1 MWHLGDWPWHWKR
14 SRSLCSQQKLPL
26 DGLTALSSWSWTGQ
40 WYPLVCRTL
49 WGTPC
54 PFPELRWFTF
64 SLHLVAGRTNKPSQI
79 FLGHPS
85 SGSDPIAK
93 ECIGWC
99 ICCSPA
105 ALQGSLR
112 FFLLQQLLKKG
123 SCWRLYYK
131 EYLFLP
137 LGGNFVLLMLRYK
150 GMFLAHF
157 CNLTGSQE
165 WAIEQGGHF
174 VTESK
179 PTAQH

>member
-1 MWHLGDWPWHWKR
+1 MWDLGDWPCHWKQ

-26 DGLTALSSWSWTGQ
+26 DGHTALSSWSWTGQ

-49 WGTPC
+49 WGSPC
-54 PFPELRWFTF
+54 PFPELRWFN
-64 SLHLVAGRTNKPSQI
+64 SPRTWWKTAQTNPAKS
-79 FLGHPS
+79 FGAPS
-85 SGSDPIAK
+85 SGSDPIA
-93 ECIGWC
+93 EEWVGWC
-99 ICCSPA
+99 IWCSPA

-112 FFLLQQLLKKG
+112 IFLLQQLLKKG

-131 EYLFLP
+131 EYLLLP

-150 GMFLAHF
+150 GMFLVHF
-157 CNLTGSQE
+157 LQSHWEQE
-165 WAIEQGGHF
+165 WATEQEGHF